1 MEEKKRIVV
10 MGARRVGK
18 AATLKLLEEAEKA
31 KASGVLPVDFDNKG
45 FEQFL
50 EQLKKNE
57 RLAMGIKTA
66 KNAKTLKCAYPKTGK
81 NEPCPCGS
89 GKKYKHCHM
98 REVERKYAV
107 VS

>member
-1 MEEKKRIVV
+1 M
-10 MGARRVGK
+10 GK
-18 AATLKLLEEAEKA
+18 AAALKLLEEIEKA
-31 KASGVLPVDFDNKG
+31 NLEVVMQEHTEANGILPIDSYDKN

-66 KNAKTLKCAYPKTGK
+66 KNAKTLKRAYPKTGK
-81 NEPCPCGS
+81 NALCPCGS